1 MQKPV
6 ITLKPKFH
14 KQAEQ
19 ILICFD
25 YNESIIDL
33 VRTIPDRKWSQSLQ
47 CWYVKRSMEVV
58 QTIKKVLHSYSV
70 DDTELRKTPPIKIQH
85 NTSLLNEAQK
95 DILNGFY
102 KYLRGKRYS
111 KSTIDTYTHLTAD
124 FLAYYH
130 KETIADLNNR
140 HVELYIEDVYIR
152 RQYSISKQRQFISAL
167 KIFNRFYPSIAIEE
181 LLLVRP
187 KRDKVLPTVLSLEEV
202 VQVISVTKNLKHRA
216 IIALIYS
223 CGFRISELI
232 KLELSHIDIS
242 RRQITIKNAKGRKD
256 RYVIIAES
264 FLPLL
269 HNYLSTY
276 KPKRY
281 FAEGQN
287 GGTYS
292 AESIR
297 AFLKK
302 SCKLALIKKRV
313 TPHTLR
319 HSYATHLLEQGTD
332 IRYIQSLLGHSKPET
347 TMIYTHVA
355 KKDLLAISSPLDHAV
370 KQIMDAQKQK
380 EKVGISRT

>member
-1 MQKPV
+1 MQKPI

-14 KQAEQ
+14 NKAEQ
-19 ILICFD
+19 ILIGFKYD
-25 YNESIIDL
+25 AKIIDL
-33 VRTIPDRKWSQSLQ
+33 VRTIPNRKWSQRLQ
-47 CWYVKRSMEVV
+47 SWYIPRTSEGL
-58 QTIKKVLHSYSV
+58 QTIKKVLHHYHI
-70 DDTELRKTPPIKIQH
+70 DDSRLQKRPPIYMAHDI
-85 NTSLLNEAQK
+85 SLLTQEQK

-111 KSTIDTYTHLTAD
+111 ASTINSYSFLTAD
-124 FLAYYH
+124 FIAYFH
-130 KETIADLNNR
+130 NETIASLNNR

-167 KIFNRFYPSIAIEE
+167 KIFIRYYPRITMEA
-181 LLLVRP
+181 LHLVRP
-187 KRDKVLPTVLSLEEV
+187 KRDKTLPTVLAIEEV
-202 VQVISVTKNLKHRA
+202 IAIIRVTKNLKHRA

-223 CGFRISELI
+223 CGLRISELI
-232 KLELSHIDIS
+232 DLELSHIDVN

-256 RYVIIAES
+256 RYVIIADS

-269 HNYLSTY
+269 HNYLGTY
-276 KPKRY
+276 NPKHY
-281 FAEGQN
+281 FAEGQSH
-287 GGTYS
+287 GKYS

-302 SCKLALIKKRV
+302 SCRLAQIRKRV

-332 IRYIQSLLGHSKPET
+332 IRYIQALLGHAKPET

-370 KQIMDAQKQK
+370 KQIMDTQKQK
-380 EKVGISRT
+380 GKVGISGM